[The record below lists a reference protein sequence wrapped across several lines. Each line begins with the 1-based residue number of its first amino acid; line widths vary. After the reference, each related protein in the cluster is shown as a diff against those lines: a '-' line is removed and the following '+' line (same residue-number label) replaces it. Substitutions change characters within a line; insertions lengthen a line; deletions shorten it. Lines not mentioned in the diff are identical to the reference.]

1 MTVPPTPDHPE
12 PGGRLPALGR
22 RGGGWVALQVAI
34 FALAVTIGL
43 VGAPW
48 PAPVRLVLWVV
59 AAVVGISGG
68 GLLLAGGAG
77 LGRQLTPFPRPVD
90 EGELRQDGI
99 YGYVRH
105 PIYGGV
111 LLLILAWALASSP
124 LTLLPWVVAALFFDA
139 KRRREEVWLLARYSG
154 YADYRQRVTRSF
166 VPFVW

>member
-1 MTVPPTPDHPE
+1 MTVPPAPDHSE

-34 FALAVTIGL
+34 FALAAVVGL
-43 VGAPW
+43 VGSPW
-48 PAPVRLVLWVV
+48 PAPARPALWAAAALAGV
-59 AAVVGISGG
+59 AGA

-77 LGRQLTPFPRPVD
+77 LGTQLTPFPRPVETGD
-90 EGELRQDGI
+90 LRQDGI
-99 YGYVRH
+99 YRQVRH

-124 LTLLPWVVAALFFDA
+124 LTLLSWVVAALFFDA

-154 YADYRQRVTRSF
+154 YADYREKVTRRF
-166 VPFVW
+166 IPFFW